1 MAPHEPGRSYEERM
15 KPAGERV
22 PIQHVR
28 AFVIGFATLL
38 VPHLVRFMLGKFTLR
53 HVLYSSLWLA
63 FGIGLS
69 LLLITFM
76 YELATDRGATLQR
89 ACALSLAASIPAL
102 MASGLVDLYLTNLD
116 PSLSPYAA
124 ERATVR
130 DALAMSLADAI
141 AMSAFLA
148 AIVFLPMFATAHEQR
163 SHQIADLAR
172 EAELLRYRAHLE
184 PHFVLNSLNA
194 VAGLV
199 EEDPPQAR
207 ELLAALGD
215 LFRDAVS
222 FHGTHQVR
230 DELAWLERYVT
241 IYQLRYPD
249 RLVAHWDVAPETKGL
264 SMPALL
270 LQPLIENAIK
280 HGALRGNGQLA
291 VCSRLVD
298 GQLEL
303 TVTDD
308 GPQLGAA
315 RDGGRGLE
323 IVRRRLELEGYHNAF
338 ELARRG
344 DRTVARVLLPARSG
358 PGAKHG

>member
-1 MAPHEPGRSYEERM
+1 MTPRLA
-15 KPAGERV
+15 ERV
-22 PIQHVR
+22 QIQQMR
-28 AFVIGFATLL
+28 SFVIGFVILSI
-38 VPHLVRFMLGKFTLR
+38 PHFVRLALGKVNLR
-53 HVLYSSLWLA
+53 HVVYSSLWLV
-63 FGIGLS
+63 FGLGLS
-69 LLLITFM
+69 LVLISIFYRFAM
-76 YELATDRGATLQR
+76 DRGVTLQR
-89 ACALSLAASIPAL
+89 ACAQALLASVPAMMVAS
-102 MASGLVDLYLTNLD
+102 LVDLYLTTRD

-124 ERATVR
+124 ERASVR
-130 DALAMSLADAI
+130 DALALSLADGI
-141 AMSAFLA
+141 AMSSFMA
-148 AIVFLPMFATAHEQR
+148 AIVFLPLFATAHEQR
-163 SHQIADLAR
+163 SHEIEDLAR

-199 EEDPPQAR
+199 EDDPPQAR

-249 RLVAHWDVAPETKGL
+249 RLTAEWDAAPETKGL

-280 HGALRGNGQLA
+280 HGALRGQGRLA
-291 VCSRLVD
+291 VRSCLVD

-303 TVTDD
+303 TVQDD
-308 GPQLGAA
+308 GPALGTPRA
-315 RDGGRGLE
+315 GGRGLS
-323 IVRRRLELEGYHNAF
+323 IVRRRLELEGNPDQGAF
-338 ELARRG
+338 ELTREG
-344 DRTVARVLLPARSG
+344 DRTVARVRLPARSG
-358 PGAKHG
+358 VKHD

>member
-1 MAPHEPGRSYEERM
+1 MEAPTEPGGSNEERV
-15 KPAGERV
+15 KRTGERV
-22 PIQHVR
+22 PIHHAR
-28 AFVIGFATLL
+28 AFAIGFAALY
-38 VPHLVRFMLGKFTLR
+38 VPHFVRFLLGKLTLR
-53 HVLYSSLWLA
+53 HMGYSAVWLTL
-63 FGIGLS
+63 GIGLS
-69 LLLITFM
+69 LLLISIV
-76 YELATDRGATLQR
+76 YRLSTDRGVTLQR
-89 ACALSLAASIPAL
+89 ACALSLGASIPAL
-102 MASGLVDLYLTNLD
+102 MATSLVDLYLTSHD

-124 ERATVR
+124 ERATLR

-141 AMSAFLA
+141 AMSSFLA

-163 SHQIADLAR
+163 RAEIADLAR

-199 EEDPPQAR
+199 EDDPPQAR

-249 RLVAHWDVAPETKGL
+249 RLVAQWDAAPETRGL
-264 SMPALL
+264 NMPALL

-280 HGALRGNGQLA
+280 HGALRGSGKLA
-291 VCSRLVD
+291 VGARLVD

-303 TVTDD
+303 TVSDD
-308 GPQLGAA
+308 GPQLGTP
-315 RDGGRGLE
+315 REGGRGLD
-323 IVRRRLELEGYHNAF
+323 IVRRRLELEGHRGAF
-338 ELARRG
+338 ELTRRG
-344 DRTVARVLLPARSG
+344 DRTVARVVLPART
-358 PGAKHG
+358 GAKHD